1 LYASQSTWRWGAWI
15 SIILSGI
22 NVVMLFFFYNPP
34 PRPNSL
40 GLSKTQILARIDF
53 LGGFLSIS
61 GFSLFLIGLQWG
73 GGA

>member
-1 LYASQSTWRWGAWI
+1 
-15 SIILSGI
+15 
-22 NVVMLFFFYNPP
+22 MLFFFYNPP

-40 GLSKTQILARIDF
+40 GLSKRQILARIDF
-53 LGGFLSIS
+53 LGGFLSIA